1 MILSFSAT
9 GQPVSTAGLGGA
21 LDPRGPV
28 AREISDLWWVM
39 LLLGAAVYVGVVAF
53 LVVGLMRRRRDES
66 AVSGDEGVPSK
77 WILLGGVALPA
88 VVLAVVFGFSLASM
102 SALTNDVPD
111 DAVVIDVVGHQ
122 WWWEVSYE
130 GHDFVTANE
139 IHIPVGEPVAL
150 RVTSADVI
158 HSFWVPQLAGK
169 IDALPDGINTMV
181 IEADEVARF
190 GGRCAEFCGLQHAKM
205 GVVVIAEPRDDFES
219 WLDGQEQAAVIP
231 DSEIALRGFEV
242 FVEAGCPECHT
253 IKGTD
258 ADGRTGPDLTHVAGR
273 GSLAAATL
281 PNTPEHLSEWVANP
295 QEIKEGT
302 QMPDADLGS
311 EDLEALIAFLETL
324 K

>member
-1 MILSFSAT
+1 MILSLSAT

-21 LDPRGPV
+21 LDPRGPA
-28 AREISDLWWVM
+28 AREISDLWWVL
-39 LLLGAAVYVGVVAF
+39 LLLGAVVYVGVVAF
-53 LVVGLMRRRRDES
+53 LVVGLMRRRRDDS
-66 AVSGDEGVPSK
+66 AAPGDEGVPSK

-102 SALTNDVPD
+102 SALTNDIPD
-111 DAVVIDVVGHQ
+111 DAVVIDVVGRQ

-181 IEADEVARF
+181 IEADEAGRF
-190 GGRCAEFCGLQHAKM
+190 GGRCAEFCGLQHTKM
-205 GVVVIAEPRDDFES
+205 GIDVIAEPREDFDS
-219 WLDGQEQAAVIP
+219 WLEGQEQDAVIP
-231 DSEIALRGFEV
+231 DGGVARRGFEV

-302 QMPDADLGS
+302 QMPDTELSS